1 MSGAAGGSRIN
12 KENLKATIRDYRDN
26 ILKPLGLDKSYNIT
40 GVRSRPEK
48 NIFGDIDIVVSFSE
62 GDKKELKQSIA
73 SFLEQQS
80 QIPVIPSKNKK
91 YFIHGNIVST
101 LYPIAGKN
109 GEYVQIDNIVTVSKE
124 EGKFTYKMLDLPAQ
138 EQVMAIGLVKA
149 IFTELDEKQ
158 IENLFRDLGINN
170 IEKPGEGEEY
180 DFNLNPSSLSLRIVP
195 IGKNEGK
202 EIWKSNNFN
211 DIKTILKYL
220 DIDIEKDKFDTIVSK
235 VEKFKN
241 RRSIDRLKG
250 MFKKNIR
257 VGDAEVGTEKGNKK
271 QQALDTIASLEEKYN
286 PLIIELIKSFI
297 LEDESKKTIAIFPG
311 KFKPPHKDHLAR
323 MQAAAKDADEV
334 LVLISPKSSEEKSD
348 EQTITAEQSEAIFNL
363 YKSKGLVP
371 NNVKILSSNN
381 IPFKGDNGEQLSF
394 NSPVKSAYEIMDK
407 VVGPNYIAVFGKE
420 EDLKRFGRVPP
431 NVTVKN
437 YSGTAGNLSA
447 TDFRKAIKD
456 EADLTRFLPDG
467 IEYSDFIEAFGIK
480 KIEELSNKEIKY
492 WALYADIFDA
502 LKKNPD
508 HMYEV
513 LRNKLTG
520 EKLEALEYFYKF
532 IQPESLQEN
541 CGCQHEQPVD
551 FKSALASLTKY
562 MVDKGM
568 NIAPLPKLKIIKN
581 DVKNASNILGKTAYY
596 DPNNCSITLYTYG
609 RHPKDILRSYAHEMI
624 HRIQD
629 NEGRLNHINTT
640 NTNEGGDLDQLERE
654 AYEYGNMTLR
664 NWEDSIKNEI

>member
-91 YFIHGNIVST
+91 YFIHGNIIST

-480 KIEELSNKEIKY
+480 KIEE
-492 WALYADIFDA
+492 
-502 LKKNPD
+502 
-508 HMYEV
+508 
-513 LRNKLTG
+513 
-520 EKLEALEYFYKF
+520 
-532 IQPESLQEN
+532 N